1 MVRTIEGMRRERN
14 AIFFSFYLSI
24 AFFSLMTISCC
35 WVLMKFRSASIS
47 TALLLVGCYFWY
59 NYLIRIYNRFYF
71 TIHDV
76 MNEASDPNE
85 STQSGAVLSPIAEE
99 DETKSDR
106 FYFVILAY

>member
-1 MVRTIEGMRRERN
+1 MVRTIEGMRSERN
-14 AIFFSFYLSI
+14 AIFFSFYLCV

-47 TALLLVGCYFWY
+47 TGLLLVGCYFWY

-71 TIHDV
+71 TVEDI
-76 MNEASDPNE
+76 MNEASEHNA
-85 STQSGAVLSPIAEE
+85 SAQSGTALPPIAEE

-106 FYFVILAY
+106 